1 MYHIDSKKLN
11 GPAVH
16 TSFVTFYMPYSVK
29 LVSLFATLLLFCVAC
44 DESYVPKPK
53 GYNRIDLPGHTYVP
67 LQQKHPYYFE
77 HSAHAKILKDTFD
90 RAEPDWIYIYY
101 PTLGA
106 NIQITYKHVAKD
118 PKKFQEFIN
127 DAYKLTAKHQI
138 KASGIEETVIRTP
151 SGKTANLFEIEGE
164 VPSQFQFYMSDTTTH
179 FFRGALYFRT
189 ATKNDSLAPVIDYVK
204 EDILHLINTLEW
216 KD

>member
-1 MYHIDSKKLN
+1 M
-11 GPAVH
+11 PQ
-16 TSFVTFYMPYSVK
+16 TSRIFF
-29 LVSLFATLLLFCVAC
+29 LVSIFSFLLSAC
-44 DESYVPKPK
+44 NESYVPRPK
-53 GYNRIDLPGHTYVP
+53 GYNRIDLPEHSYVP
-67 LQQKHPYYFE
+67 LQEDHPYFFE
-77 HSAHAKILKDTFD
+77 YSAHARILKDTFD
-90 RAEPDWIYIYY
+90 IAEPDWIYVYY

-106 NIQITYKHVAKD
+106 NVQITYKHVAKD
-118 PKKFQEFIN
+118 PKKFQEFVN

-151 SGKTANLFEIEGE
+151 AGKTANLFEIEGD

-204 EDILHLINTLEW
+204 EDILHMINTLEW
-216 KD
+216 RE